1 MRTLLALLHKD
12 VLHLLGNKPGLVLT
26 FVVPMV
32 LIAIF
37 GSVFGLN
44 RKDTGPTN
52 LPLAVVNLSPEPAAR
67 DLVEALRKEKTFRV
81 VTHRKLSDGTER
93 PLTEAD
99 ARAALAE
106 NEFRFALVLPADL
119 LPSDAFGIR
128 MRFLTNPRNDV
139 ETMTVTGMLQ
149 RAIFAHVP
157 QLLGQSLQAAAKR
170 HLGQQNFETFNRSM
184 ADAIA
189 AHFGGD
195 REAIY
200 RDLVSGKLIPNAG
213 SDGEPG
219 SAAENSPHTPARD
232 GNAAAKP
239 ASDKP
244 AQASQGKAGGKDLFS
259 RILSIETEQVV
270 GRKVRNPMAARMIGG
285 YGIMFLLFAISA
297 SATAFFEEK
306 NHGLFQR
313 VLAAPVARS
322 QVIAAKFLYGLLLG
336 FVQLHVLVLFGSLLY
351 DIEVLPHLPALAVVA
366 LAAAAS
372 CSAFGMLIA
381 AVSPNPPTAN
391 GLTTLLVL
399 TMSAVGGA
407 WFPVSFLPE
416 FLQTAAR
423 FTLVYWSVEGITD
436 VLFAGRGLL
445 QILPTAGILAGIA
458 ALVMSVA
465 VWRFNRG
472 SLFD

>member
-12 VLHLLGNKPGLVLT
+12 VLHLVGNKPGLVLT

-44 RKDTGPTN
+44 RKDAGPTN

-81 VTHRKLSDGTER
+81 VTHRKMPDGTER

-195 REAIY
+195 REALY
-200 RDLVSGKLIPNAG
+200 RDLVSGKLIPDTATADAAG
-213 SDGEPG
+213 SAG
-219 SAAENSPHTPARD
+219 
-232 GNAAAKP
+232 
-239 ASDKP
+239 
-244 AQASQGKAGGKDLFS
+244 GKGGKDGKDLFS

-313 VLAAPVARS
+313 VLAAPVARA

-381 AVSPNPPTAN
+381 AVSPNPSTAS

-436 VLFAGRGLL
+436 VLFAGRSLL

-458 ALVMSVA
+458 TLVMSVA